1 MDLHWRNTQ
10 KTPRFFMLDARSAG
24 VILMCMVYIKI
35 WTLVTAVMVIAMFYV
50 FERAGLSFGS
60 AIRAVRCYILGRD
73 RPANHRRSIR
83 RYVDFG

>member
-10 KTPRFFMLDARSAG
+10 KTPRFFMLDARSVSA
-24 VILMCMVYIKI
+24 ILACMVYLRV
-35 WTLVTAVMVIAMFYV
+35 WTLVLAVMTMAMFYV
-50 FERAGLSFGS
+50 FERMGLSFAS